1 MELFRGNL
9 KKFSFSKNILSWM
22 DVSCS
27 IFWAW
32 SYWIFFSSSWWRCL
46 SIWLFV
52 TVLPHGP
59 SQTSVLSD
67 HNIQQDA
74 FLFCHMGSSVTLLI
88 KLNTEVDVQLRVN
101 IPLSSSNLVLKIFL
115 EMKSN
120 QIRVIATVV
129 FTWYLMNMSS
139 SPVKVRYLSS
149 YNTIVHIFSILHHT
163 TSDPYC
169 LHFFP

>member
-1 MELFRGNL
+1 
-9 KKFSFSKNILSWM
+9 M

-27 IFWAW
+27 TFWAW

-74 FLFCHMGSSVTLLI
+74 FLFCHMASSVTLLI
-88 KLNTEVDVQLRVN
+88 QLNTEVDVQLRVN

-115 EMKSN
+115 EMKTN

-129 FTWYLMNMSS
+129 SHGIWWIWAALQWRWGIYLH
-139 SPVKVRYLSS
+139 
-149 YNTIVHIFSILHHT
+149 TILFIFSVFYITQLLIHIVFI
-163 TSDPYC
+163 
-169 LHFFP
+169 FFLICSFVF